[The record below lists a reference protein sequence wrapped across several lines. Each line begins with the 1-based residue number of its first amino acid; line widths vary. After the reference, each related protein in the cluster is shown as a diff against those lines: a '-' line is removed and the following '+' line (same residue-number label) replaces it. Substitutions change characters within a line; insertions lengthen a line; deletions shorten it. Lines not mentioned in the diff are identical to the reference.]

1 VQHGIVFYRPANFAA
16 NYRGMTGDCP
26 GFRGIGAIGQT
37 AAAMARQPG
46 VACTEAGARSRY
58 VATSLRRWL
67 HRPTATDVRDTAA
80 CDWKAAMRVS
90 TTIRFSPG
98 KEPHDRLLSRVADY
112 ARRIEASGFPGIWV
126 GDSLGRGRPT
136 LDPLIELSVL
146 AAVTD
151 RVELGISVLQLPLRH
166 PIELAH
172 RVQSVQA
179 LSGNRLRL
187 GVGSGSTRADFEL
200 LGYDYDHRFGIMKRS
215 LETMRRAWRGEPVN
229 AGGALSLW
237 PGCEGGPPILM
248 GAWRSPRWI
257 TFAAQECQGWTP
269 SGRFSSWNDLEHGMR
284 IYREAGGGN
293 AVLANVAIDL
303 ANRPESAGLTEVAT
317 SLVCPPD
324 EARRRLKRI
333 EQLGF
338 DEVLLVSPAN
348 RLEDIERARDFL

>member
-1 VQHGIVFYRPANFAA
+1 
-16 NYRGMTGDCP
+16 
-26 GFRGIGAIGQT
+26 
-37 AAAMARQPG
+37 
-46 VACTEAGARSRY
+46 
-58 VATSLRRWL
+58 
-67 HRPTATDVRDTAA
+67 
-80 CDWKAAMRVS
+80 MRVS
-90 TTIRFSPG
+90 TMIRFAFDIEHP
-98 KEPHDRLLSRVADY
+98 DRLMNRVVDY
-112 ARRIEASGFPGIWV
+112 ASRIEARGFPGLWV
-126 GDSLGRGRPT
+126 GVSLGRGRPT
-136 LDPLIELSVL
+136 VDPMMELSVL
-146 AAVTD
+146 AAGSE

-215 LETMRRAWRGEPVN
+215 LETMRQAWRGEAVN
-229 AGGALSLW
+229 AGGSLTMW

-269 SGRFSSWNDLEHGMR
+269 SGRFSSWDDLEHGMR
-284 IYREAGGGN
+284 IYREAGGTN

-303 ANRPESAGLTEVAT
+303 ANRPEAAALTDIAT

-324 EARRRLKRI
+324 EARRRLQRM
-333 EQLGF
+333 QQVGF

-348 RLEDIERARDFL
+348 VLEDIERARDFL

>member
-1 VQHGIVFYRPANFAA
+1 
-16 NYRGMTGDCP
+16 
-26 GFRGIGAIGQT
+26 
-37 AAAMARQPG
+37 
-46 VACTEAGARSRY
+46 
-58 VATSLRRWL
+58 
-67 HRPTATDVRDTAA
+67 
-80 CDWKAAMRVS
+80 MRVS
-90 TTIRFSPG
+90 TMIRPDPG
-98 KEPHDRLLSRVADY
+98 IEPHDRLLSRMADY

-146 AAVTD
+146 AAVTA

-215 LETMRRAWRGEPVN
+215 LETMRRAWRGEAVN
-229 AGGALSLW
+229 AGGTLSLW

-257 TFAAQECQGWTP
+257 TFAAEECQGWTP
-269 SGRFSSWNDLEHGMR
+269 SGRYSSWDDLEHGMR
-284 IYREAGGGN
+284 IYREAGGTN
-293 AVLANVAIDL
+293 AVLANVAVDL
-303 ANRPESAGLTEVAT
+303 AGQPESAALAEVST

-338 DEVLLVSPAN
+338 DEVLLVSHASV
-348 RLEDIERARDFL
+348 LDDIERARDFL